1 MNKTTETG
9 FGTCSAKWVFLE
21 IAENSEERTFVGV
34 SFWYS
39 CKVPLR
45 NFIEKEILVQMIFSR
60 EVTHIQIW

>member
-1 MNKTTETG
+1 MNKTTEAG

-39 CKVPLR
+39 CKP
-45 NFIEKEILVQMIFSR
+45 EKNSHQKVGHDWS
-60 EVTHIQIW
+60 